1 MVAVV
6 EEHIVTIQRFCSSV
20 EIGVLPNIGTENEGG
35 MLAHLINEGN
45 KESLIKW
52 ARYNNA
58 SKAANVFIRPVP
70 RDSHPWLF
78 LDDLTVLIA
87 TGISQKYAAVVVETS
102 RGNCQVRLLA
112 TINLTQAERA
122 SVQRQLAPKV
132 NADPGSTA
140 GDKWGRLAGFQN
152 RKPGKEGWW
161 TRLIADT
168 TQVKPRFDPERW
180 LSPPGGACDSAVF
193 PEHRNPVRRGGG
205 ASDSEQEFGWA
216 VGRLAWFR
224 NNRPDAFDAEI
235 ARMTSDILERA
246 TARHKRSPEDYAVRT
261 IRAVLRHVQG

>member
-1 MVAVV
+1 MVKI
-6 EEHIVTIQRFCSSV
+6 ESHITALKVYCGTL
-20 EIGVLPNIGTENEGG
+20 EIGVLPNIGTEHEGV
-35 MLAHLINEGN
+35 MLSHVIADENR
-45 KESLIKW
+45 ESLIKW
-52 ARYNNA
+52 AKWNNA
-58 SKAANVFIRPVP
+58 KNGANAFIRPVP
-70 RDSHPWLF
+70 GDSHPWLL
-78 LDDLTVLIA
+78 LDDLTVPIA

-193 PEHRNPVRRGGG
+193 PEHRNPVHRGGG

-224 NNRPDAFDAEI
+224 NHRPDAFDAEV
-235 ARMTSDILERA
+235 ARMTSDILKRA
-246 TARHKRSPEDYAVRT
+246 TARHKRNPEDYAART
-261 IRAVLRHVQG
+261 IQAVLRNIQG

>member
-1 MVAVV
+1 MVAVG
-6 EEHIVTIQRFCSSV
+6 EHIAALKMYCCTL
-20 EIGVLPNIGTENEGG
+20 EIGVLPHIGTEHEGV
-35 MLAHLINEGN
+35 MLSHVIADENR
-45 KESLIKW
+45 ESLIKW
-52 ARYNNA
+52 AKWNNA
-58 SKAANVFIRPVP
+58 KNGANVFIRPAP
-70 RDSHPWLF
+70 QNNHPWLF
-78 LDDLTVLIA
+78 FDDLTVEFA
-87 TGISQKYAAVVVETS
+87 MKISQKYASLVVETS
-102 RGNCQVRLLA
+102 RKNCQIRLLS
-112 TINLTQAERA
+112 TKDLTQAERA
-122 SVQRQLAPKV
+122 AVQKQLAPKI
-132 NADPGSTA
+132 NADPGSTS

-152 RKPGKEGWW
+152 RKPGKDGFW

-168 TQVKPRFDPERW
+168 TQAKPRFDPERW
-180 LSPPGGACDSAVF
+180 LSPPGGACDSVVF

-261 IRAVLRHVQG
+261 IQAVLRHVQG